1 MSACSTEILQG
12 KSMSF
17 CTQIKDE
24 LLNIQNIEPCCSLAE
39 MYGLLLFSKAFS
51 KREMFLS
58 TENEKV
64 AVKYMQVAGRLIGH
78 EIDIVKS
85 SSGKC
90 RVSVLNESDRVKILE
105 AFGLSGDEK
114 SRRINWS
121 NINNECC
128 FGAFLRGVFLAC
140 GTLNNPE
147 KSYHLEFSVP
157 YSLKNDLI
165 RILEEVDLQPKEIKR
180 NNSFLLYFKDSE
192 EILTLLTV
200 IGAND
205 AVLEYMGV
213 KIYKDIRNNV
223 NRRTNFENANF
234 ERTVNA
240 AIAQQQ
246 AIEKLK
252 KEGKFNT
259 LPEELKEIAVLR
271 LENPDMSLKEIG
283 ESLKPP
289 LSRSGVNHRL
299 QKIMSIAY
307 N

>member
-1 MSACSTEILQG
+1 
-12 KSMSF
+12 MSF

-24 LLNIQNIEPCCSLAE
+24 LLNIQNVKPCCSLAE
-39 MYGLLLFSKAFS
+39 MYGLLLFAKAFS
-51 KREMFLS
+51 KREMFLN
-58 TENEKV
+58 TENDNV
-64 AVKYMQVAGRLIGH
+64 ALKFQQVAQRLCGN
-78 EIDIVKS
+78 EIEITKS
-85 SSGKC
+85 ASGKC
-90 RVSVLNESDRVKILE
+90 KVSVNSEKDRIKILE
-105 AFGLSGDEK
+105 AFGLSGQEK

-121 NINNECC
+121 NISEECC

-157 YSLKNDLI
+157 YSLKNDLT
-165 RILEEVDLQPKEIKR
+165 RILEEVELKPKEIKR

-223 NRRTNFENANF
+223 NRRTNFESANF
-234 ERTVNA
+234 DRTVNA
-240 AIAQQQ
+240 AIIQQQ

-252 KEGKFNT
+252 KDGKFNT
-259 LPEELKEIAVLR
+259 LPSELKEIAVLR

-283 ESLKPP
+283 ESLNPP

-299 QKIMSIAY
+299 QKIINLA
-307 N
+307 NE